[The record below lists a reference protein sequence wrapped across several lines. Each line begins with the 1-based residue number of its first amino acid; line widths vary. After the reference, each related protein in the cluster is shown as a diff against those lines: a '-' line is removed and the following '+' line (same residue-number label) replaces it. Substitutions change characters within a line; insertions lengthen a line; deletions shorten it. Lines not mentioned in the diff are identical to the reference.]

1 MDVGGTFTDVALER
15 PDGTFASI
23 KVLTTHERPEEA
35 VLAGISAVIDREGTA
50 LDEITQIIH
59 GTTLATN
66 ALIERRGARTA
77 LVTTAGFRD
86 VIETRTESRFEQY
99 DLNIVLP
106 APLIE
111 RKDRYTVPERI
122 GARGEVLLAFD
133 ERAARRVVD
142 RLVDGGYES
151 IAVGFMHSYRNPDH
165 EHRFRDLLAEVAPP
179 IAVSLSC
186 EVSPQMREFER
197 FNTVCA
203 NAYVQPLI
211 ATYLRRLE
219 SELHRMGATCPLLL
233 IHSGGGLLSSDAAT
247 AFPVRLVESGPA
259 GGAIFAAHLAR
270 AHRRDRIVSY
280 DMGGTTAKIALIE
293 DCSPRTAKT
302 FETARTARFKKGSG
316 MPISVPA
323 IEMIEIGAGGGSI
336 AAVDA
341 LGQIRVGPH
350 SAGADPGPAC
360 YALGG
365 TAATVTDANVQLGRL
380 HPENFLA
387 PDISLSP
394 DLATRALRDRVGA
407 PLGLGDDDAAVGV
420 AEVVDEN
427 MANAARTHAV
437 ESGKDLAGYSMVAFG
452 GAAPLHA
459 CRLIDKL
466 GIDEVLVPMGAGVG
480 SAIGFLLAPF
490 SYEATRSF
498 YATSEHF
505 DTEGVRNVL
514 EELAAEAEAFVRMG
528 TSEAVTVEREVLMR
542 YRGQGWEIPVALA
555 QGDFDEI
562 AAGELTTTFVKAY
575 EAFFGRAIDGLAIE
589 AVSWSVRVSSRRE
602 APGLVEPRPV
612 GRPLPTAASRS
623 VYDPS
628 AGSFVVAALYQR
640 GSLTV
645 GDTVDGPAL
654 IVEDQTTTVIG
665 SRHTAVVQPDLTLSI
680 ARSGRNDGDGRDA
693 AMSRPAFR
701 GRAGRRADPAHTGE
715 AVARAAR
722 ERSEQERASPHPDAT
737 GLHLPAQ
744 VPDDHHE
751 VPMQI
756 MWNRLISV
764 VEEQALTLV
773 RTAFSTSVRE
783 AGDLSAGVF
792 DPQGRL
798 IAQAVTGTPGHVN
811 TMAASLG
818 HFINEI
824 GTESMRP
831 GDVYLTND
839 PWKGTGH
846 LHDITVAT
854 PVFMAGDPDGPP
866 GERLGERHRERPG
879 ERPGERH
886 RKRPGERPGER
897 HRERPGERPGERHRE
912 RPGERPGERH
922 RERPGEQSGEAE
934 ILIGFFASTAHVV
947 DIGGRGFGPD
957 ARELYEEGIRI
968 PIMRWAERG
977 RLNRDLTD
985 IVRCNVRE
993 PDQVIGDIHGLAAS
1007 NETGR
1012 RRLLDMLAEFGLA
1025 DLDDLAAFVFDRTR
1039 KATLEAL
1046 ERVPNGVYRNTMRV
1060 DGYGDPVTLAA
1071 AVTVTDDG
1079 MHADFAGTSPVSPF
1093 GINVPITYAQA
1104 YFTYGML
1111 VALAPELPNN
1121 YASLLPFTVSA
1132 PPGAILNAVEP
1143 DPVAIRHVIGHFVTD
1158 LCLGAIAP
1166 ALPGVVPAEGSGAL
1180 WNFQASARSADP
1192 ADPRPPVEMLMFN
1205 SGGSG
1210 ARPGLDGLTATAFP
1224 SGVRTMSVEATE
1236 QVGPIVVWRKEIRE
1250 NSGGAGRF
1258 RGGLGQVIEIAP
1270 AGGYLFEFSAMFD
1283 RVDNPARGR
1292 AGGRDGAPG
1301 AVWLDDGTPFG
1312 SKGKQTVPAGRRLIL
1327 ELPGGGGFGDPAER
1341 DPASAANDAA
1351 QGYVR

>member
-1 MDVGGTFTDVALER
+1 MERTAAGPRIGVDVGGTFTDVALER
-15 PDGTFASI
+15 SDGTFASI
-23 KVLTTHERPEEA
+23 KVLTTHQRPEEA
-35 VLAGISAVIDREGTA
+35 VLAGISAVIEREGA
-50 LDEITQIIH
+50 AMGEIAQIIH

-66 ALIERRGARTA
+66 ALIERRGAKTA

-111 RKDRYTVPERI
+111 RRDRFVMPERI
-122 GARGEVLLAFD
+122 SARGEVLLPFD
-133 ERAARRVVD
+133 ETAARGVVA
-142 RLVDGGYES
+142 RLVDGGYTS
-151 IAVGFMHSYRNPDH
+151 VAVGFMHSYRNPDH
-165 EHRFRDLLAEVAPP
+165 ERRFRDLLREAAPDM
-179 IAVSLSC
+179 AVSLSC

-197 FNTVCA
+197 FSTVCA

-211 ATYLRRLE
+211 ASYLHRLE
-219 SELHRMGATCPLLL
+219 AGLRSRGVLCPLLL
-233 IHSGGGLLSSDAAT
+233 IHSGGGLISSDAA
-247 AFPVRLVESGPA
+247 ASFPVRLVESGPA

-270 AHRRDRIVSY
+270 AHRRDRIVSF

-293 DCSPRTAKT
+293 DSSPRTAKT

-316 MPISVPA
+316 MPISVPT

-336 AAVDA
+336 AAVDT

-350 SAGADPGPAC
+350 SAGAEPGPAA
-360 YALGG
+360 YGLGG
-365 TAATVTDANVQLGRL
+365 TAATVTDADVQMGRL
-380 HPENFLA
+380 HPDTFGA
-387 PDISLSP
+387 SGISLSVR
-394 DLATRALRDRVGA
+394 RAAEALKSAVGD
-407 PLGLGDDDAAVGV
+407 PLGLDADTAAVGAAGTARTTGAATGEPPPLDSDTAAVGV

-459 CRLIDKL
+459 GRLIDKL
-466 GIDEVLVPMGAGVG
+466 DIGEVLVPVGAGVG

-498 YATSEHF
+498 YTTSDNF
-505 DTEGVRNVL
+505 DIEGVRSVL
-514 EELAAEAEAFVRMG
+514 HELAAEAEAFVRMG
-528 TSEAVTVEREVLMR
+528 TTEAVTTEREVLMR
-542 YRGQGWEIPVALA
+542 YRGQGWEIPVTLPH
-555 QGDFDEI
+555 GEFDDI
-562 AAGELTTTFVKAY
+562 AAQELTTAFVKAY
-575 EAFFGRAIDGLAIE
+575 ESFFGRAIDGLTIE
-589 AVSWSVRVSSRRE
+589 AVSWSVIVSSVRE
-602 APGLVEPRPV
+602 APRTVEPVAAGGPRK
-612 GRPLPTAASRS
+612 AASTRLVHDMAAGGRVPTDVFDRS
-623 VYDPS
+623 TL
-628 AGSFVVAALYQR
+628 AA
-640 GSLTV
+640 
-645 GDTVDGPAL
+645 GDTVAGPAL
-654 IVEDQTTTVIG
+654 ITEDQTTTVIASG
-665 SRHTAVVQPDLTLSI
+665 HQAVVEADLTLRI
-680 ARSGRNDGDGRDA
+680 ARSNGHGRDA
-693 AMSRPAFR
+693 ASSPTASSQQHRSGKSA
-701 GRAGRRADPAHTGE
+701 
-715 AVARAAR
+715 AAR
-722 ERSEQERASPHPDAT
+722 R
-737 GLHLPAQ
+737 
-744 VPDDHHE
+744 E
-751 VPMQI
+751 VALQI

-792 DPQGRL
+792 DRQGRL

-811 TMAASLG
+811 TMAAALA
-818 HFINEI
+818 HFINDI
-824 GTESMRP
+824 GAESMRP

-846 LHDITVAT
+846 LHDITVVT
-854 PVFMAGDPDGPP
+854 PVFMAADPD
-866 GERLGERHRERPG
+866 ERSDDAEPLMPSAMSVTADARAPQER
-879 ERPGERH
+879 
-886 RKRPGERPGER
+886 
-897 HRERPGERPGERHRE
+897 
-912 RPGERPGERH
+912 
-922 RERPGEQSGEAE
+922 SDEADT
-934 ILIGFFASTAHVV
+934 LIGFFASTAHVV

-977 RLNRDLTD
+977 RLNRDLVE
-985 IVRCNVRE
+985 IVRNNVRE
-993 PDQVIGDIHGLAAS
+993 PDQVIGDIHGLTAS
-1007 NETGR
+1007 NESGR
-1012 RRLLDMLAEFGLA
+1012 RRLLDMLAEFALN
-1025 DLDDLAAFVFDRTR
+1025 DLEDLAAFVFDRTR
-1039 KATLEAL
+1039 RATLEAL
-1046 ERVPNGVYRNTMRV
+1046 QRVPKGVYRNTMRV
-1060 DGYGDPVTLAA
+1060 DGYGDPVTLAVA
-1071 AVTVTDDG
+1071 ITVTDDG

-1093 GINVPITYAQA
+1093 GINVPIVYAQA

-1132 PPGAILNAVEP
+1132 PPGVILNAVEP
-1143 DPVAIRHVIGHFVTD
+1143 DPVAVRHVIGHFVTD
-1158 LCLGAIAP
+1158 LCMGAVAE
-1166 ALPGVVPAEGSGAL
+1166 ALPDVVPAEGSGAL
-1180 WNFQASARSADP
+1180 WNFQASARSADV

-1236 QVGPIVVWRKEIRE
+1236 QVGPIVVWRKEIRD

-1270 AGGYLFEFSAMFD
+1270 ADGYLFEFSAMFD

-1292 AGGRDGAPG
+1292 AGGGDGANG
-1301 AVWLDDGTPFG
+1301 AVRLDDGTPFG

-1327 ELPGGGGFGDPAER
+1327 ELPGGGGFGDPAQR
-1341 DPASAANDAA
+1341 DPAAAANDTA
-1351 QGYVR
+1351 QGYVC